1 MGRLVYAQRATARAI
16 AGVPMNRTALFG
28 VNVALL
34 LALTPA
40 NGQQVPDT
48 EFAPTIERPEYPT
61 GQGPLVLIDAAH
73 FNFHKADTGYTAFAN
88 LLRRDGYRVGSNTE
102 PFSAESLARAD
113 VLVIANALH
122 EDSKDAFAPL
132 PSRSAFTAVEVAAVE
147 QWVRGGGALLLIADH
162 MPIAGHS
169 EMLAAAF
176 GVRFHNG
183 FALDANRDG
192 DITFQRSDGSLVSGP
207 VADGRNAS
215 ERVER
220 VTTFTGQA
228 FRLDPGVDA
237 EPLLL
242 VPERYQVLLPEVAWQ
257 FSERT
262 PRISAANLLQGALV
276 RHAEGRV
283 AVFGEAAAF
292 TAQVAGP
299 QRLKMGMNSERAPE
313 NARYLL
319 NLLHWLGGTRK

>member
-1 MGRLVYAQRATARAI
+1 
-16 AGVPMNRTALFG
+16 MNRAMHWSLVT
-28 VNVALL
+28 ALL
-34 LALTPA
+34 LALPPA
-40 NGQQVPDT
+40 NGQQLPDT
-48 EFAPTIERPEYPT
+48 QFAPPIEHHEYDN
-61 GQGPLVLIDAAH
+61 GQGPVVLVDAAH
-73 FNFHKADTGYTAFAN
+73 HNFHTADGGYTAFAN
-88 LLRRDGYRVGSNTE
+88 LLRRDGYRVGSSTE
-102 PFSAESLARAD
+102 PFSAESLTRAD
-113 VLVIANALH
+113 VLVIANAMH
-122 EDSKDAFAPL
+122 EDSKEAFAPL
-132 PSRSAFTAVEVAAVE
+132 PSRPAFTEAEIAALE

-169 EMLAAAF
+169 VSLAAAF

-183 FALDANRDG
+183 FALDARGNG
-192 DITFQRSDGSLVSGP
+192 QITFRRAEGSLVPGLI
-207 VADGRNAS
+207 ADGRNS
-215 ERVER
+215 GERVEL

-237 EPLLL
+237 EPLLVL
-242 VPERYQVLLPEVAWQ
+242 SEDFQVLLPEVAWE

-276 RHAEGRV
+276 RHGEGRV

-299 QRLKMGMNSERAPE
+299 QRVPAGMNSPLAPE

-319 NLLHWLGGTRK
+319 NVLHWLGGTLR